1 MLPPMPCERARV
13 ASGFNQTFRQRSSAS
28 FAVVNPGHS
37 IKWFSIPKPVKMVT
51 SWLEH
56 FDFVAGDRYGG
67 LVATVGGFGI
77 V

>member
-1 MLPPMPCERARV
+1 MVTINKQVFPDA
-13 ASGFNQTFRQRSSAS
+13 
-28 FAVVNPGHS
+28 GHS
-37 IKWFSIPKPVKMVT
+37 IKWFSIPQPVKMVT